1 VQLLIQPFQF
11 RQIGLIPSVQYPH
24 CIDHYTPGLCF
35 MKAKNLPTAGSISD
49 VTLEIVLA
57 FDGIV
62 DKRVR

>member
-1 VQLLIQPFQF
+1 
-11 RQIGLIPSVQYPH
+11 
-24 CIDHYTPGLCF
+24 